1 MDAVKQKAV
10 QTYKQK
16 YHLYKNMFQLF
27 LTMYCPVL
35 SRDSSDGSLVEEK
48 KYAHHTH
55 CTYLVAPLE
64 ERVAA
69 AQELKDGKKEAAC
82 QQELTRLVAHNESV
96 LKRAQHAKCVRQGLS
111 RDLHR
116 DLRHGTGTAVVVNG
130 VVTHVRSDM
139 IRNHQLYVRDNN
151 AYCVY
156 PIHTRDSVVPA
167 EWQVLAD
174 AFHKT
179 YGPTGYRSIQTGD
192 VRSEPLEPALL
203 SEAYELAKMRGRRDG
218 FLRVRD
224 SPITALHKHVFRQN
238 NPFGVVQASNGL
250 NEHAVQFKQTQD
262 QLYERATRSAK
273 FIVSQYQQAIDQE
286 HARVISNYYKHLN
299 ASTPAEPRL
308 QRAIRATW
316 SQPPEILTP
325 LDRERLCAS
334 YVTQVSTKGF
344 RQRWAFI
351 TQELQE
357 HTKKYLSEW
366 T

>member
-1 MDAVKQKAV
+1 
-10 QTYKQK
+10 
-16 YHLYKNMFQLF
+16 MFQLF
-27 LTMYCPVL
+27 LTIYCPVL
-35 SRDSSDGSLVEEK
+35 SRDGSLVEEK

-55 CTYLVAPLE
+55 CTYPVAPLE
-64 ERVAA
+64 QRVAA
-69 AQELKDGKKEAAC
+69 AQEHKDGKKEAAC

-116 DLRHGTGTAVVVNG
+116 DLRPTLGTGTTVVVNG
-130 VVTHVRSDM
+130 VVIHVRSDM

-151 AYCVY
+151 AYRVY

-179 YGPTGYRSIQTGD
+179 YGPAGYRSIQTGD

-218 FLRVRD
+218 FLRVSRD
-224 SPITALHKHVFRQN
+224 SPVAALHKHVFRQK
-238 NPFGVVQASNGL
+238 NPFGVVHASNGL
-250 NEHAVQFKQTQD
+250 NKHAVQFKQVQD
-262 QLYERATRSAK
+262 QLYERTTLGAK
-273 FIVSQYQQAIDQE
+273 FIVSQYQQDIDQE
-286 HARVISNYYKHLN
+286 HAHVISNYYKHLD
-299 ASTPAEPRL
+299 ASTPTVPRL

-316 SQPPEILTP
+316 SQPPQILTP
-325 LDRERLCAS
+325 LDKERLCAS
-334 YVTQVSTKGF
+334 YMTQVSTKEF
-344 RQRWAFI
+344 RQRWTLI
-351 TQELQE
+351 TQELQQ